1 MKYNAMVFPRAF
13 SVTVD
18 AEDEDDAMKKI
29 EEYVLTRCTVT
40 LIRDDEDYDPENLLD
55 DGVDICD
62 LVCKEE

>member
-1 MKYNAMVFPRAF
+1 MRYNAMVFPRAF
-13 SVTVD
+13 SVIVD

>member
-1 MKYNAMVFPRAF
+1 MKYNAIVFPRAF

-18 AEDEDDAMKKI
+18 AGDEDDAMKKI